1 MVVSYAASHSWIRY
15 LTRWGSWIKEMLGI
29 LTFIRLGNIIALS
42 AVAICCNCNYK
53 NCIRCMSC
61 ILFYFNR
68 YICLC
73 RCLIRASHALFLSK
87 TGIFLSSLQHF
98 SVFVKFLSTN
108 DSIGLRMECTYMS
121 LFVIKACLAISSF
134 SLFFCLLVFLYIL
147 HSCKPGSSS
156 SFLRRIL
163 VLRRYYTKVVTTM
176 IVSHAN
182 LAIHFIFIF
191 ISVCL
196 YIYIRPEPFRLSFHP
211 KLDRL
216 HAFRWKTLD
225 LRRVFF
231 GLCFK
236 MFHVW
241 LHLSPISSF
250 SSCAAASDMF
260 ELFQSLFSMCF
271 PVGKKIFFFIFFLL
285 AAIVFVCLPLE
296 TLRRSVFSLRA
307 VGSYRTCY
315 SWHRF
320 LRFFFDFCELVGSF
334 SLHFVHVC

>member
-1 MVVSYAASHSWIRY
+1 MPSIMIMTRLHASHHRKLQNFIFSILVILDHSWWLLLTHSSSFLLPMVVSYAASHSWIRY

-134 SLFFCLLVFLYIL
+134 SLFF
-147 HSCKPGSSS
+147 
-156 SFLRRIL
+156 
-163 VLRRYYTKVVTTM
+163 
-176 IVSHAN
+176 
-182 LAIHFIFIF
+182 
-191 ISVCL
+191 
-196 YIYIRPEPFRLSFHP
+196 
-211 KLDRL
+211 
-216 HAFRWKTLD
+216 
-225 LRRVFF
+225 
-231 GLCFK
+231 
-236 MFHVW
+236 
-241 LHLSPISSF
+241 
-250 SSCAAASDMF
+250 
-260 ELFQSLFSMCF
+260 
-271 PVGKKIFFFIFFLL
+271 
-285 AAIVFVCLPLE
+285 
-296 TLRRSVFSLRA
+296 
-307 VGSYRTCY
+307 
-315 SWHRF
+315 
-320 LRFFFDFCELVGSF
+320 FC
-334 SLHFVHVC
+334 